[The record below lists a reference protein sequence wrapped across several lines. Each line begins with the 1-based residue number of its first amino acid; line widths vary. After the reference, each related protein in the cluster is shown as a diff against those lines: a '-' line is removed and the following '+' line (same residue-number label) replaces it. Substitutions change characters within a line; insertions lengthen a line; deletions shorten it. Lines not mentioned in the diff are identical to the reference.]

1 MAKHCDV
8 CKKTFADEQ
17 TVCPHCGA
25 EVGGAVSDIVGHPGD
40 TLPGQ
45 HRKTGTHKAPPTA
58 EGEEVDW
65 AVLEEA
71 EESPSSS
78 NVVAHPG
85 GEEPDSDVRLAA
97 AEGEHG
103 SAVLHG
109 TSEGSS
115 SAVLGKPESGEMAK
129 LEQEDTVLN
138 PPPEEKEK
146 GKEKPGTTGPSSTD
160 FMALID
166 DMDAEP
172 GETLTGAEAAAAGEE
187 SSSEIELDIDDEA
200 PAEPEVETIAV
211 ASEEPEAAVEE
222 PAEEA
227 EEKKP
232 RRKKKEPK
240 EKKER
245 KPFAGIPRGRREML
259 MSGAGLV
266 LGVILCTALWMFGIE
281 PPSGLRRGKTAA
293 KAPEPA
299 PLHEVPPLAIVPA
312 AAQNVAAAPPAP
324 TADVGQAHL
333 RHGEFAKAADVLA
346 KVTGN
351 DPAVLSSRGEARWF
365 SYLQQKKQKNEPINE
380 KDEDFTK
387 ARADLAAAK
396 SAAGVFWIGQMD
408 EAIGK
413 TDEARA
419 TYTKAL
425 KDYQEE
431 QPRFRAALDRLDTL
445 NPPADKPR
453 DRAPAEAA
461 PKTPAA
467 KSPTARLIDPSVLLF
482 TALQVPLSAQS
493 PGKTAKPPAPPA
505 AEKPAPSKPAA
516 ARPAAADKSRAT
528 DEEAGFEF
536 WKATKLAQQ
545 GDYAQAIEALHK
557 ARDIHERRRF
567 ARLRQDQ
574 NPLSDPTEQIFLRS
588 CDEMIQYWQLKQN
601 GGAASLAKQPE
612 ATKPVETMTPD
623 AKKALETVAALTERL
638 KSAKLLGDGD
648 TDLAKAVAGS
658 LEAKAKVEKQAAAVA
673 AALAEAK
680 YAAGDQEPV
689 EAVRK
694 LLADRKGAGEAL
706 AAATELLKGANFAS
720 ADEADVPKAVRRAL
734 DAVKA
739 ATARLQESEAK
750 LRVDESII
758 DQARQRLASARPVA
772 SKNDLPNAIDR
783 LLTES
788 GSPGVTA
795 FRDGT
800 AVLATAGGKIGSA
813 VAGVVDLGQRLA
825 RSQADNV
832 RYRMLLVQ
840 SHRPEQMLD
849 VWLALLEEPQ
859 RQGPVDAAMRD
870 ARIVREDR
878 QCKPEARAKALAVE
892 GLALRNQGK
901 LREARERL
909 TQAIEEAGRSK
920 EGEWRPTV
928 RAASKELTDPNAYFV
943 PQAERLRAAGNPQ
956 AALAL
961 IDQALPA
968 FDKSDPAGGRLLA
981 LRSQIGVDLI
991 RAGGKGR
998 PLAGD
1003 ARVARAEQDGQAAVA
1018 AGAAAEGHYALGC
1031 LAAELGQW
1039 TKAQPEFRAARDAHP
1054 ALDRAGSRYCVAL
1067 ARCMVHGHTAAK
1079 ASMSSSDSGNSAVS
1093 TDAASQADRPSPDLA
1108 DAIELANQAIR
1119 AGAPEGHLAKAEA
1132 LLAEDHWHDAL
1143 HEYLQGLQRLFP
1155 GREVDGLREL
1165 VDNQPALRMPEAL
1178 KPPQPLLAEKHYILG
1193 QRHYWQGRYPAAET
1207 ELTRAV
1213 HYNADDARYLYFLG
1227 LARLQQGRQA
1237 DAVEAFRQAGERERT
1252 GKPSMMEIGAALER
1266 VQGAVR
1272 TLLDREAHR
1281 GG

>member
-1 MAKHCDV
+1 
-8 CKKTFADEQ
+8 
-17 TVCPHCGA
+17 
-25 EVGGAVSDIVGHPGD
+25 
-40 TLPGQ
+40 
-45 HRKTGTHKAPPTA
+45 
-58 EGEEVDW
+58 
-65 AVLEEA
+65 VLEEA

-78 NVVAHPG
+78 NVVASAG
-85 GEEPDSDVRLAA
+85 SESPDSDVRLAA

-115 SAVLGKPESGEMAK
+115 SAVLKPESGDMAK
-129 LEQEDTVLN
+129 LEKEDTVLN

-146 GKEKPGTTGPSSTD
+146 AGTTGPSSTD
-160 FMALID
+160 FMALLD
-166 DMDAEP
+166 DADAEP
-172 GETLTGAEAAAAGEE
+172 GETLTGAEAAKAGEE
-187 SSSEIELDIDDEA
+187 SSSEIELDVDDEA

-222 PAEEA
+222 SAEAAEEA
-227 EEKKP
+227 AEKKP

-245 KPFAGIPRGRREML
+245 KPFAAVPRGRREML
-259 MSGAGLV
+259 MSGAGIV

-281 PPSGLRRGKTAA
+281 PPSGLRRGKAA
-293 KAPEPA
+293 VKAPEPA
-299 PLHEVPPLAIVPA
+299 PRQEAQPLAIVPRA
-312 AAQNVAAAPPAP
+312 GEQVAAAAPAP

-333 RHGEFAKAADVLA
+333 QHGEFAKAAEVLA
-346 KVTGN
+346 KVKGN
-351 DPAVLSSRGEARWF
+351 DPALLSGRGEARWF
-365 SYLQQKKQKNEPINE
+365 TYLQQKKQKNEPINE
-380 KDEDFTK
+380 KDEDFAK
-387 ARADLAAAK
+387 ARADLTAAK
-396 SAAGVFWIGQMD
+396 SAAGIFWVGQME
-408 EAIGK
+408 EALGK

-425 KDYQEE
+425 KDYPDE

-445 NPPADKPR
+445 NPPAEKPR
-453 DRAPAEAA
+453 DRGPAEAA
-461 PKTPAA
+461 PKTP
-467 KSPTARLIDPSVLLF
+467 TARLMDPSVLLF
-482 TALQVPLSAQS
+482 TALQAPTRVQS
-493 PGKTAKPPAPPA
+493 PGKTAKPSAPPA
-505 AEKPAPSKPAA
+505 AAKPAPAK
-516 ARPAAADKSRAT
+516 PAAADKSKAT
-528 DEEAGFEF
+528 NEEAGFEF

-545 GDYAQAIEALHK
+545 GDYAQAIEALRK
-557 ARDIHERRRF
+557 AREIHERRRF

-588 CDEMIQYWQLKQN
+588 CDEMIQYWQLKQT
-601 GGAASLAKQPE
+601 GGAGSLAKQPE
-612 ATKPVETMTPD
+612 AAKPSEAMTD
-623 AKKALETVAALTERL
+623 EAKKALETVASLTQQL

-648 TDLAKAVAGS
+648 TDLTKAVAGS
-658 LEAKAKVEKQAAAVA
+658 LEAKAKAEKQAAAVA

-694 LLADRKGAGEAL
+694 LLADRKGAGETL
-706 AAATELLKGANFAS
+706 AAAAELLKGANFAS
-720 ADEADVPKAVRRAL
+720 GAEADVPKAVGRVL

-739 ATARLQESEAK
+739 ATARLQETDAK
-750 LRVDESII
+750 LHADESII
-758 DQARQRLASARPVA
+758 DQARQRLASSRPVA
-772 SKNDLPNAIDR
+772 SKNDLPSAIDR
-783 LLTES
+783 LLAES

-795 FRDGT
+795 LRDGT
-800 AVLATAGGKIGSA
+800 VELATAGGKIGSA
-813 VAGVVDLGQRLA
+813 IAGVVDLGQRLA
-825 RSQADNV
+825 RSRADNV

-859 RQGPVDAAMRD
+859 RQGPVEAAMRD

-909 TQAIEEAGRSK
+909 AQAIEEAGRSK
-920 EGEWRPTV
+920 EGDWRPTV
-928 RAASKELTDPNAYFV
+928 RAASKDLSDPNAYFV
-943 PQAERLRAAGNPQ
+943 PQAERLRATGNPQ

-968 FDKSDPAGGRLLA
+968 FDKSDPAAGRLLA
-981 LRSQIGVDLI
+981 LRSQIGLDLI
-991 RAGGKGR
+991 RAGSKGR

-1003 ARVARAEQDGQAAVA
+1003 ARVARAEEDGQAAVA
-1018 AGAAAEGHYALGC
+1018 AGAVAEGHYALGC

-1079 ASMSSSDSGNSAVS
+1079 TSTSSNDSASGAVS
-1093 TDAASQADRPSPDLA
+1093 TDASSQADRPSPDLV
-1108 DAIELANQAIR
+1108 DAIEVANQAIR
-1119 AGAPEGHLAKAEA
+1119 AGAPEGHLAKAEV
-1132 LLAEDHWHDAL
+1132 LLAEDRWHDAL

-1207 ELTRAV
+1207 ELTLAV

-1237 DAVEAFRQAGERERT
+1237 DAIEAFRQAGERERT
-1252 GKPSMMEIGAALER
+1252 GKPSMTEIGAALER
-1266 VQGAVR
+1266 VQGAAR
-1272 TLLDREAHR
+1272 TMLDREAHR